1 MMKLSNYAK
10 MIEWASNKY
19 PNCDIFGSL
28 SPNQLSSKIWL
39 IENLNKICNKLE
51 TINHK
56 IEIVGSWYG
65 YPLIEYLK
73 NNISIE
79 KIECWDIDKE
89 ARMISNMYNQIF
101 ESKDFVSVY
110 DKNYWE
116 HSRDGS
122 EATLLI
128 NTSSEHMKESF
139 HMMDQ
144 LHRKNKFYVK
154 DPIIVIQSNNMYH
167 INDHINCVNSEEELV
182 DKHKI
187 REVLYSG
194 SQNIV
199 EWHDERIEETKYK
212 RFMVIG
218 KL

>member
-1 MMKLSNYAK
+1 
-10 MIEWASNKY
+10 MIEWAI
-19 PNCDIFGSL
+19 DIHPHCHIFESL
-28 SPNQLSSKIWL
+28 SPNQLSSKKWL
-39 IENLNKICNKLE
+39 IEELSKIVDNKQIQ
-51 TINHK
+51 K

-65 YPLIEYLK
+65 YPLIQYLRE
-73 NNISIE
+73 NLFIE

-89 ARMISNMYNQIF
+89 ARMISNMYNEIF

-110 DKNYWE
+110 GKNYWE

-122 EATLLI
+122 ESTLLI

-139 HMMDQ
+139 YMMNQ

-154 DPIIVIQSNNMYH
+154 DPLVVIQSNDMRH
-167 INDHINCVNSEEELV
+167 IDEHINCVDSEDELIS
-182 DKHKI
+182 KHKI
-187 REVLYSG
+187 RKVFYAS
-194 SQNIV
+194 SRNII

-218 KL
+218 QI